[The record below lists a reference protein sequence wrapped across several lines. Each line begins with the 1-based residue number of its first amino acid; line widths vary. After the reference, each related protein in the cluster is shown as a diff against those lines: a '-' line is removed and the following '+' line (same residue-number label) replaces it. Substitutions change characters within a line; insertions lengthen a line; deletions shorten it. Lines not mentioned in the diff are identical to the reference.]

1 MTTQKMRR
9 CVFSC
14 FVHGSGGVGVW
25 TRVMYVVVHS
35 ECEPLFQFFFAL
47 LLLVHCHRILLSL
60 SLFPSVSLSLCLSLT
75 SIACARRTCYG
86 APSLD
91 KLLFATT

>member
-60 SLFPSVSLSLCLSLT
+60 SLYPCVSLSLCLSIPL
-75 SIACARRTCYG
+75 
-86 APSLD
+86 SLS
-91 KLLFATT
+91 LSLSLSHFYRMC

>member
-60 SLFPSVSLSLCLSLT
+60 SLY
-75 SIACARRTCYG
+75 RTCYG